1 LQQNFS
7 KTLEMKQLLFSV
19 ALLITILVFAWSV
32 SKIIAKFRLTKK
44 AYPVKNI
51 GQRIWLTFINGFL
64 QDRIFRNPVA
74 GVMHALVF
82 WGFCVILLGSVEMV
96 IDGLAGTERI
106 LAAGGIV
113 YDIIIGI
120 GDIFAYVIALF
131 IVIFIIRRCC
141 LNIRRLNG
149 KELSHRNH
157 QDAYLALSM
166 IFILM
171 ITLAG
176 LNIFYLAENPTNFA
190 GRYPVSEL
198 IAPLFF
204 SMSATSIHLLHEI
217 NWWAH
222 ILFIFVFANILP
234 YSKHFHIFMSLP
246 NVFFSRLT
254 PLGQLANMDNI
265 TREVKFMLF
274 PEAVSPEAHPEA
286 GCERFGILD
295 VEDVTWK
302 NYIDSLA
309 CTQCGR
315 CSAVC
320 PANMTGKELSPRKL
334 FMDIRKRMNDKAK
347 GLMKEGKTYSDGKSL
362 IRDYIK
368 EEEIWAC
375 TTCNACAKECPL
387 NIDHPTFIIDMRRYL
402 VMEEASAPA
411 ALNAIFSNIEN
422 NGAPWQYSRE
432 DRMKWAE

>member
-1 LQQNFS
+1 
-7 KTLEMKQLLFSV
+7 MKQILFLL
-19 ALLITILVFAWSV
+19 ALLITIGVFSWSV
-32 SKIIAKFRLTKK
+32 SQIIAKFKLTRK
-44 AYPVKNI
+44 AYPISQI
-51 GQRIWLTFINGFL
+51 GSRIKLTLINGFF
-64 QDRIFRNPVA
+64 QDRIFRNPLA
-74 GVMHALVF
+74 GIMHALVF
-82 WGFCVILLGSVEMV
+82 WGFCIILLGSIEMV

-106 LAAGGIV
+106 LSLAGIL
-113 YDIIIGI
+113 YDIFIGI
-120 GDIFAYVIALF
+120 GDLFAYIIAIL
-131 IVIFIIRRCC
+131 IVSFIIRRCC
-141 LNIRRLNG
+141 LNIKRLHG
-149 KELSHRNH
+149 KELSHKNH
-157 QDAYLALSM
+157 QDAYFALSF
-166 IFILM
+166 ILILM

-176 LNIFYLAENPTNFA
+176 LNIFYIAEHQTNFV

-204 SMSATSIHLLHEI
+204 SMSDHMIHLLHEI

-222 ILFIFVFANILP
+222 ILLIFVFANVLP

-254 PLGQLANMDNI
+254 PLGKLANMENI
-265 TREVKFMLF
+265 TREVKIMLC
-274 PEAVSPEAHPEA
+274 PEVAAQIPDSDPNA
-286 GCERFGILD
+286 GTERFGILD

-315 CSAVC
+315 CSSVC
-320 PANMTGKELSPRKL
+320 PANITGKELSPRKL
-334 FMDIRKRMNDKAK
+334 FMDIRKRMNEKAK
-347 GLMKEGKTYSDGKSL
+347 GLIKEGKSFSDGKSL

-387 NIDHPTFIIDMRRYL
+387 NIDHPTFILDMRRYL

-411 ALNAIFSNIEN
+411 ALNSIFANIEN

-432 DRMKWAE
+432 DRLKWAD

>member
-1 LQQNFS
+1 
-7 KTLEMKQLLFSV
+7 MKQLLFSV

-51 GQRIWLTFINGFL
+51 GQRIWLTIINGFF
-64 QDRIFRNPVA
+64 QDRIFRNRIA

-106 LAAGGIV
+106 LAVGGIV

-141 LNIRRLNG
+141 LNISRLNG

-166 IFILM
+166 IFFLM

-176 LNIFYLAENPTNFA
+176 LNIFYIAENQAGFA
-190 GRYPVSEL
+190 GKYPVSEL

-204 SMSATSIHLLHEI
+204 PMSATSIHLLHEI

-222 ILFIFVFANILP
+222 ILLIFVFANILP

-254 PLGQLANMDNI
+254 PLGQLANMENI

-274 PEAVSPEAHPEA
+274 PEAVSQEAQAEA
-286 GCERFGILD
+286 GSERFGILD
-295 VEDVTWK
+295 IEDVTWK

-320 PANMTGKELSPRKL
+320 PANITGKELSPRKL
-334 FMDIRKRMNDKAK
+334 FMDIRKRMNEKARGLIK
-347 GLMKEGKTYSDGKSL
+347 GGKAYSDGKSL

-411 ALNAIFSNIEN
+411 ALNSIFANIEN

-432 DRMKWAE
+432 DRLKWVE

>member
-1 LQQNFS
+1 
-7 KTLEMKQLLFSV
+7 MKQIIFLV
-19 ALLITILVFAWSV
+19 ALLITIGVFALSM
-32 SKIIAKFRLTKK
+32 KMIIAKFRLTNK
-44 AYPVKNI
+44 AYPVKEF
-51 GQRIWLTFINGFL
+51 GKRIKLTIINGFL
-64 QDRIFRNPVA
+64 QDRIFRNPIA

-82 WGFCVILLGSVEMV
+82 WGFLVILLGSLEMV

-106 LAAGGIV
+106 LAVGGVV
-113 YDIIIGI
+113 YDILIAT
-120 GDIFAYVIALF
+120 GDVFAYVIALF
-131 IVIFIIRRCC
+131 IVIFIVRRCC
-141 LNIRRLNG
+141 LNISRLHG

-157 QDAYLALSM
+157 QDAYLALS
-166 IFILM
+166 FILILM
-171 ITLAG
+171 LTLAG
-176 LNIFYLAENPTNFA
+176 LNIFYIAENQNDFV
-190 GRYPVSEL
+190 GVYPISEL
-198 IAPLFF
+198 VAPLFF
-204 SMSATSIHLLHEI
+204 SMSASSIHLLHEI
-217 NWWAH
+217 NWWGH
-222 ILFIFVFANILP
+222 ILLIFVFANILP

-254 PLGQLANMDNI
+254 PLGKLANMDNI

-274 PEAVSPEAHPEA
+274 PDAVSQEIQPEAETM
-286 GCERFGILD
+286 RFGILD

-302 NYIDSLA
+302 NYMDSLA

-320 PANMTGKELSPRKL
+320 PANITGKELSPRKL
-334 FMDIRKRMNDKAK
+334 FIDLRRRMNEKAK
-347 GLMKEGKTYSDGKSL
+347 GLIKEGKTYTDGKSL

-375 TTCNACAKECPL
+375 NTCNACAKECPL

-411 ALNAIFSNIEN
+411 ALNAIFANIEN

-432 DRMKWAE
+432 DRLKWAE